1 MVGEHILHSRNMVTE
16 EAAVGSDSHN
26 FYVLMRKPEKGY
38 MHKTRNLGIQDT
50 HKRQGK
56 NVLMLKGVYI

>member
-1 MVGEHILHSRNMVTE
+1 MVGEHNLHSRNTVTE
-16 EAAVGSDSHN
+16 EAAVGSASHN
-26 FYVLMRKPEKGY
+26 FYVLMRKPEKEY
-38 MHKTRNLGIQDT
+38 MHKNRNLGIQDT